1 MHAIS
6 LHDKAAIRALLGRSP
21 ELHAYG
27 LGDLDDFF
35 WPYTSWYTLREER
48 ERQPVALIYSGG
60 DLPVL
65 LAIDEQPAAALAD
78 LLRAMLPLL
87 PRRVYAHLSADA
99 ATGSASALMG
109 VLGEVY
115 RIESHG
121 VYYKMALRDRSRLDA
136 VDTAGVA
143 RMSPADLE
151 RWVKDDAAARAFC
164 GYIAMLASEGAH
176 AVTQAEAWLGA
187 KDEAARVTGW
197 RLLGQLAQRDES
209 LPDAWFE
216 KRLAELERTLHAAPN
231 AERAAMNQAV
241 ILIGC
246 RSAALRKVAVAAA
259 QRIGAVAVD
268 HGDTACKTPDA
279 ESHIEKAWTH
289 STAKGYETP
298 AAHER
303 SREPLRL
310 RC

>member
-6 LHDKAAIRALLGRSP
+6 LHDRAAIRALLRRDP

-143 RMSPADLE
+143 RMSPADLAEIEALYAASYPGHWFDPRMLETGQYYGLRREPGEGRARLVCVAGVHVYSPAE
-151 RWVKDDAAARAFC
+151 RVAAIGNVATHPDVRGQGLARTVCA
-164 GYIAMLASEGAH
+164 
-176 AVTQAEAWLGA
+176 
-187 KDEAARVTGW
+187 
-197 RLLGQLAQRDES
+197 
-209 LPDAWFE
+209 
-216 KRLAELERTLHAAPN
+216 RLAGSLLET
-231 AERAAMNQAV
+231 
-241 ILIGC
+241 
-246 RSAALRKVAVAAA
+246 
-259 QRIGAVAVD
+259 VD
-268 HGDTACKTPDA
+268 HVGLNVRADNASA
-279 ESHIEKAWTH
+279 LAAYANLGFERIAV
-289 STAKGYETP
+289 YE
-298 AAHER
+298 ECML
-303 SREPLRL
+303 ELR
-310 RC
+310 